1 MPVMTIAMG
10 KIHIALAI
18 RYRYGMDRVSIRYGY
33 GIDTCCIDTP
43 VTVIYTKDLHGVKI
57 WE

>member
-1 MPVMTIAMG
+1 MTIAMG

-18 RYRYGMDRVSIRYGY
+18 GYRY

-57 WE
+57 